1 MTRSSPEKAT
11 RSPVLLPWILLAP
24 LALLVRQPGAWA
36 SDGDRMKALV
46 FADGHFVVQSVVKPQ
61 PGPGEVRVKIRA
73 AAINPADWKM
83 TRMASRFGPTPI
95 LGLDAAGVID
105 AVGPSVTGWKRGDPV
120 IALTRPPH
128 GAYAQY
134 VVAPVDFIAP
144 KPRALSFDEAAGIP
158 VAGITAWRSL
168 VDVAHLRKGQRVLIE
183 GGAGGVGSAA
193 VQIAKAQ
200 GAYVIATASASN
212 ARFLRSIGADEVIDY
227 QAGPF
232 EQKVKDVDVAL
243 DTVNPDDGIR
253 AMSTLKPGGV
263 LVSIVGPMPQEKC
276 AAARIR
282 CAAPGSSGGQP
293 AAPYLRHIATLA
305 DTGQYRV
312 NVERVFPLSRAE
324 EALELNRQGHT
335 RGKLILAVA
344 D

>member
-1 MTRSSPEKAT
+1 MAR
-11 RSPVLLPWILLAP
+11 LLAP
-24 LALLVRQPGAWA
+24 LASLLLLVVPPAVRG
-36 SDGDRMKALV
+36 
-46 FADGHFVVQSVVKPQ
+46 ADGESMQAIVVAHGHLVMQSVMRPA
-61 PGPGEVRVKIRA
+61 PGPGEVRIKVRA

-83 TRMASRFGPTPI
+83 IRMASRFGPNPI

-105 AVGPSVTGWKRGDPV
+105 AVGSSVTGWRRGDAV
-120 IALTRPPH
+120 VALTRPPH

-134 VVAPVDFIAP
+134 VVAPVNFIAP

-168 VDVAHLRKGQRVLIE
+168 VDVAHLQKGQRILID

-200 GAYVIATASASN
+200 GACVIATASASN
-212 ARFLRSIGADEVIDY
+212 AKFLRSIGADEVIDY
-227 QAGPF
+227 TAGPF
-232 EQKVKDVDVAL
+232 EAKVKDLDVVL

-253 AMSTLKPGGV
+253 AMGTLRPGGV

-293 AAPYLRHIATLA
+293 AAPYLRHIGTLA

-312 NVERVFPLSRAE
+312 NVERVFPLSRAQQ
-324 EALELNRQGHT
+324 ALDLNRQGHT
-335 RGKLILAVA
+335 RGKLILAPP

>member
-1 MTRSSPEKAT
+1 MARSLAFLVPFS
-11 RSPVLLPWILLAP
+11 LLLGP
-24 LALLVRQPGAWA
+24 LAA
-36 SDGDRMKALV
+36 SGDGGETMKAMVL
-46 FADGHFVVQSVVKPQ
+46 ADGHLAMQTVARPE
-61 PGPGEVRVKIRA
+61 PGAGEVRIRIRA

-83 TRMASRFGPTPI
+83 FRMASRFGPNPI
-95 LGLDAAGVID
+95 LGLDASGVID
-105 AVGPSVTGWKRGDPV
+105 AVGPSVTGWKRGDAV

-134 VVAPVDFIAP
+134 VVSPVDFIAA
-144 KPRALSFDEAAGIP
+144 KPRALSFEEAAGIP
-158 VAGITAWRSL
+158 VVGITAWRSL
-168 VDVAHLRKGQRVLIE
+168 IDVAHLEKGQRVLID

-212 ARFLRSIGADEVIDY
+212 AQFLRSIGADEVIDY
-227 QAGPF
+227 TAGPF
-232 EQKVKDVDVAL
+232 EQKVKDVDVVL

-253 AMSTLKPGGV
+253 AMSTLKPGGI
-263 LVSIVGPMPQEKC
+263 LVSVVGAMPPERC
-276 AAARIR
+276 AAAKIR

-305 DTGQYRV
+305 DAGEYRV
-312 NVERVFPLSRAE
+312 NVERVFPLSRAQ
-324 EALELNRQGHT
+324 EALDLNRQGHT
-335 RGKLILAVA
+335 RGKLVLSAA